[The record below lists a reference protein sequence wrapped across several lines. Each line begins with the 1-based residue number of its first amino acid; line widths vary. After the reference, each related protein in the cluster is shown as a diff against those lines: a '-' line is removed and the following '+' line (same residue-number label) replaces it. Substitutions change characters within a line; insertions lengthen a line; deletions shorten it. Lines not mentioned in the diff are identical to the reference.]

1 MHYPYRQQKGK
12 ENVELIEENF
22 LHSKVYKITVL
33 TFNKTKQEN
42 ETPIHTQLK

>member
-12 ENVELIEENF
+12 ENVEPIEEIF

-33 TFNKTKQEN
+33 TLKNTKQEN